1 MNKVITYGTF
11 DTFHYGHLC
20 LLKAARKLGD
30 HLTVAVSTDEF
41 NSIKGKKCV
50 FDFEQRQQ
58 WVNSIKYVDVVI
70 AEEDWEQKI
79 NDVVKHNI
87 STFTIGDDWKG
98 VFDFLQDYCEVIYL
112 PRTVGISSTD
122 IKKLL

>member
-20 LLKAARKLGD
+20 LLKAARELGD

-41 NSIKGKKCV
+41 NSTKGKKCV
-50 FDFEQRQQ
+50 FNLEQRQQ
-58 WVNSIKYVDVVI
+58 WVNSIKYVDMVI
-70 AEEDWEQKI
+70 KESNWEQKI
-79 NDVVKHNI
+79 NDIVEHNI

-98 VFDFLQDYCEVIYL
+98 KFDFLQDYCKVIYL

>member
-20 LLKAARKLGD
+20 LLKAARELGD
-30 HLTVAVSTDEF
+30 HLTVAVSTDDF
-41 NSIKGKKCV
+41 NSTKGKKCV
-50 FDFEQRQQ
+50 FNFEQRQQ
-58 WVNSIKYVDVVI
+58 WVNSIKYVDIVI
-70 AEEDWEQKI
+70 KESNWEQKI
-79 NDVVKHNI
+79 NDIVEHNI

-98 VFDFLQDYCEVIYL
+98 KFDFLQDYCEVIYL

>member
-20 LLKAARKLGD
+20 LLKAARELGD

-41 NSIKGKKCV
+41 NNTKGKKCV
-50 FDFEQRQQ
+50 FDFKQRQQ
-58 WVNSIKYVDVVI
+58 WVNSIKYVDMTI
-70 AEEDWEQKI
+70 MEENWEQKI
-79 NDVVKHNI
+79 NDIVEHNI

-98 VFDFLQDYCEVIYL
+98 RFDFLQDYCEVVYL
-112 PRTVGISSTD
+112 PRTVGISSTG
-122 IKKLL
+122 IKGLL